1 MGRFLLI
8 ISLLRAK
15 NSSNLCSIWIITV
28 RQQENETALKG
39 GKRKTEITP
48 SSSRVKKNYSLP
60 LPRGGLGVGLN
71 QKTLPPFISLN

>member
-1 MGRFLLI
+1 MTGSVGRFLLI

-39 GKRKTEITP
+39 GKRKIEITP
-48 SSSRVKKNYSLP
+48 SPYQGEGWGRVKPEDIATNSES
-60 LPRGGLGVGLN
+60 RLG
-71 QKTLPPFISLN
+71 